1 MKKDKT
7 ASPSAPNGRQSA
19 ARRAVGGFRGRE
31 LRFAVTA
38 AILAALSIVLGK
50 FAAIPIGDSI
60 RISFENLPLILC
72 SVLLGPIWGMGAA
85 IVADLLGCVLRGYA
99 IIPLIT
105 VAQAMIGLL
114 PGVLTRFVFR
124 RTTAPTV
131 AISAAIAHIVCSM
144 GLKTYALSATYG
156 TPFFSLLPWRVL
168 TYLAVGALEAYL
180 CATLLRVGTIRREFG
195 LPEKG
200 QRSRREQDEKSSQ
213 KPRRDR
219 KKNKAKKNGEPKR
232 DAKKSGGDRRKRN
245 ERRREKNNRKTARRQ
260 NRAAG
265 KR

>member
-1 MKKDKT
+1 MKKDKQNRT
-7 ASPSAPNGRQSA
+7 ASSGLSNARQIA
-19 ARRAVGGFRGRE
+19 VRRAVGGFRGRE

-38 AILAALSIVLGK
+38 AILAALSIVFGK

-99 IIPLIT
+99 IIPTIT
-105 VAQAMIGLL
+105 LAQALIGFI

-156 TPFFSLLPWRVL
+156 TPFFTLLPWRVL
-168 TYLAVGALEAYL
+168 TYLGVGALEAYL
-180 CATLLRVGTIRREFG
+180 CATLVRVGTVRREFG
-195 LPEKG
+195 LPE
-200 QRSRREQDEKSSQ
+200 
-213 KPRRDR
+213 
-219 KKNKAKKNGEPKR
+219 
-232 DAKKSGGDRRKRN
+232 
-245 ERRREKNNRKTARRQ
+245 T
-260 NRAAG
+260 G
-265 KR
+265 KRGERK